1 MGDFA
6 GGDFTQVTRGTGP
19 FPIRAYPAT
28 IEPSLNIFGSRTNLR
43 AGASKTLAVFTGST
57 NVRVARAGIREGKV
71 GQAKDQGAIAPKPSE
86 RTEIDRFLDQ
96 AAHLPRAQAPR
107 GRLIFGFD
115 ATMSRKPTW
124 DLAQDVQARMFETA
138 AAHGGLAVQLAYYRG
153 FHECRASSF
162 VTGGKALG
170 GLMSRIAVAAGRT
183 QIERLLHHVRDEACR
198 ERIDAFV
205 FIGDAMEEEIDAVA
219 GAAAEIGL
227 LGVKAFMF
235 QEGRDRHAE
244 QAFRQIAMLTGGA
257 YAAFDLSSPEKLAG
271 LLSAV
276 AAYAAGGRSALEIE
290 ARDRKAGAADL
301 LLAQMR

>member
-1 MGDFA
+1 MLEVHGLK
-6 GGDFTQVTRGTGP
+6 V
-19 FPIRAYPAT
+19 
-28 IEPSLNIFGSRTNLR
+28 
-43 AGASKTLAVFTGST
+43 
-57 NVRVARAGIREGKV
+57 REGEV
-71 GQAKDQGAIAPKPSE
+71 GQAKQEGVMTPKPSE
-86 RTEIDRFLDQ
+86 RSEIDRFLEQ
-96 AAHLPRAQAPR
+96 ASNLPRVQAPR
-107 GRLIFGFD
+107 GHLIFGFD

-153 FHECRASSF
+153 FRECRASSF

-170 GLMSRIAVAAGRT
+170 GLMSKIAVAAGRT
-183 QIERLLHHVRDEACR
+183 QIERLLHHVRDEAR
-198 ERIDAFV
+198 QDRIDAFV
-205 FIGDAMEEEIDAVA
+205 FIGDAMEEETDLVA
-219 GAAAEIGL
+219 AAAAEIGL

-257 YAAFDLSSPEKLAG
+257 YATFDLASPDKLAS

-290 ARDRKAGAADL
+290 ARNRKQGAADL